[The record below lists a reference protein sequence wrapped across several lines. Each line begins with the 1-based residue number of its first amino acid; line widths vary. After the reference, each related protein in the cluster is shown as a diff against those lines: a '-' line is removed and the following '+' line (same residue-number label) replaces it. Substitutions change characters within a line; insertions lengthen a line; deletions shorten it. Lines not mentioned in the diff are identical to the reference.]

1 MFLCESVLLND
12 KFVFLLAIN
21 LILFFTKNHFVADAN
36 RNFTMNIS
44 TFFSRANLKINIH
57 NLSYLPRWIIVLID
71 FSVLLMSFF
80 LTYMI
85 LKGTGLDY
93 IITKHKLTFIS
104 LFFGINIF
112 FFWLFRTYSGI
123 IRHSSYIDAIKILFS
138 QTSVLVFFLFF
149 NFLFELLFKEKAF
162 LNTALFINMVLSFC
176 GLFLYRVVVKQTFEL
191 YFIEKTDH
199 KLIKAI
205 IYGTDA
211 NAISVANAL
220 KFETPSRFK
229 IVAFV
234 DKNNQNAS
242 KRMLDLPIL
251 VQRKKLPALMR
262 SVGAEGL
269 VIADKSLSKEE
280 QLVIIDQCLEFNYK
294 VYTIPSISDWENQK
308 EISQKVKNIQIE
320 DLLERDP
327 IVLDS
332 ISISRQLEGKTIL
345 ITGAA
350 GSIGSEIVRQ
360 LLSFNPRKL
369 IILDQAETP
378 LHHIRLEVEDIK
390 SDTIIR
396 TVIADIRNK
405 AALERIFKLYKPEM
419 VYHAAAYKHVP
430 LMEENPSQAILTNV
444 EGTKNLADLSCKY
457 SVNKFVM
464 ISTDKAVNP
473 SNVMGASKRIAEKY
487 VQSLSLKCKENIDFY
502 ATKFITT
509 RFGNVLGS
517 NGSVVPLFTK
527 QIAEGGP
534 VTITHPDIIRY
545 FMTIPE
551 ACQLVLEAGSM
562 GNGGEIYIF
571 DMGKPVKIID
581 LARKMI
587 KLAGFNPERDIKIK
601 IVGLRPGEK
610 LYEELLNDTS
620 KTLPTYHEKIMI
632 AEEIQAEFEDLH
644 LHIDELIGIASF
656 FDNDDIVVK
665 MKKIVPEFI
674 SMNSTYTQLDK

>member
-1 MFLCESVLLND
+1 MERD
-12 KFVFLLAIN
+12 
-21 LILFFTKNHFVADAN
+21 
-36 RNFTMNIS
+36 IS
-44 TFFSRANLKINIH
+44 KKYFSRDNLRFNIH
-57 NLSYLPRWIIVLID
+57 NLSYLPRWVIVLID
-71 FSVLLMSFF
+71 FVVLLLSFSF
-80 LTYMI
+80 TYLI
-85 LKGTGLDY
+85 FDGTGLQY
-93 IITKHKLTFIS
+93 IITKHSFVFVS
-104 LFFGINIF
+104 FLFAVNIF
-112 FFWLFRTYSGI
+112 FFWLFRTYAGI
-123 IRHSSYIDAIKILFS
+123 IRHSSYIDAVKLLFS
-138 QTSVLVFFLFF
+138 QTAVLVFFLVF
-149 NFLFELLFKEKAF
+149 NFLFDLYFQQKAF
-162 LNTALFINMVLSFC
+162 LNTAFFINIVLSFC

-191 YFIEKTDH
+191 YFIEKSDA
-199 KLIKAI
+199 KLIKTI

-211 NAISVANAL
+211 NAISIANAL
-220 KFETPSRFK
+220 KFETPARFK
-229 IVAFV
+229 ILGFV
-234 DKNNQNAS
+234 DRNNQNAS

-251 VQRKKLPALMR
+251 VLRKRLPLLMR
-262 SVGAEGL
+262 SIGAEAL

-280 QLVIIDQCLEFNYK
+280 QLVIIDQCLEYNYK
-294 VYTIPSISDWENQK
+294 VYTVPSISDWEDQK

-320 DLLERDP
+320 DLLEREP
-327 IVLDS
+327 IVLDKES
-332 ISISRQLEGKTIL
+332 ISKQIKGKSIL

-360 LLSFNPRKL
+360 VLSFEPKKL

-378 LHHIRLEVEDIK
+378 LHHISLEVECIK
-390 SDTIIR
+390 GLTQIH
-396 TVIADIRNK
+396 TVIADIRDR
-405 AALERIFKLYKPEM
+405 AAVEKIFKLYRPEM

-444 EGTKNLADLSCKY
+444 NGTKNLADLSCEYGVK
-457 SVNKFVM
+457 KFVM

-487 VQSLSLKCKENIDFY
+487 VQSLHLKCKENNGLY

-534 VTITHPDIIRY
+534 ITITHPDIIRY

-581 LARKMI
+581 LAHKMI
-587 KLAGFNPERDIKIK
+587 KLAGYIPERDIKIK

-632 AEEIQAEFEDLH
+632 AQEIQEEFFDLH
-644 LHIDELIGIASF
+644 ANIEELIGIAAF
-656 FDNDDIVVK
+656 FDNDDIVAK
-665 MKKIVPEFI
+665 MKRIVPEFI
-674 SMNSTYTQLDK
+674 SMNSTFEILDK